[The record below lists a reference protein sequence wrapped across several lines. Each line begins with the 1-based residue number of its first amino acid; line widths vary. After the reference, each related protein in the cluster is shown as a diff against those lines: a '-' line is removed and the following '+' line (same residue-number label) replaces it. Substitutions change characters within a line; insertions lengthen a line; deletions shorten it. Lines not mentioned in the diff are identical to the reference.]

1 MFADTEKEIKVKDA
15 LDKKLFL
22 HGLDV
27 ILKDK
32 LLLFTIYGI
41 ILSYFYN
48 LPVLKYS
55 IKGDNELRLYD
66 VLGVIVLYG
75 YYKHYKTVDLVI
87 RNVLF
92 MKMLR
97 KFMIW
102 ACLTMILTLFFHILK
117 DRLVS
122 FLQVVLYMYHFWVF
136 YVAAVFFYIY
146 CINKTILKT
155 GIYLILFFSIATCLV
170 VVFQN
175 LGIIDFL
182 WNDIYRKAYHGF
194 LSGTLGPNKIVLGMT
209 SLFVS
214 SLCLGLLTEKHYT
227 INSVVVYVAIILNIY
242 IIFVSGSRTTY
253 LGFIII
259 VLFFALRSPIRFAIT
274 GTLLS
279 FLFVL
284 TLSIN
289 PELQKNLND
298 TLEYRIFGKTNAF
311 NVEDEEADI
320 TDAYADLGAGR
331 DRLTVG
337 NFMYILE
344 NPMIIPFGSGFVN
357 HLDKSHGK
365 SAHNMYLQS
374 IRETGLIGFFLYFG
388 WLVSYL
394 FIDFDRFRGFSLA
407 LQGLVYAM
415 LVTLF
420 FGEHLYIYR
429 PLFGLLGLFLII
441 TSIFVSSLHKIEM
454 K

>member
-55 IKGDNELRLYD
+55 IKGDNEFRLYD
-66 VLGVIVLYG
+66 LLGVIVLYG

-102 ACLTMILTLFFHILK
+102 ACFTMILTLFFHILK
-117 DRLVS
+117 DRLTS
-122 FLQVVLYMYHFWVF
+122 FLQAVLYMYHFWVF

-155 GIYLILFFSIATCLV
+155 GVYLILFFSIACCMIVIL
-170 VVFQN
+170 QN
-175 LGIIDFL
+175 LGILDFL
-182 WNDIYRKAYHGF
+182 WSQNYREGYLGF

-209 SLFVS
+209 SLFVL
-214 SLCLGLLTEKHYT
+214 SLGLGLLTEKHIMVNT
-227 INSVVVYVAIILNIY
+227 IVLYIAIILNLY

-253 LGFIII
+253 VGFFII
-259 VLFFALRSPIRFAIT
+259 VLFFALKSPLRFVVT
-274 GTLLS
+274 GSLLG
-279 FLFVL
+279 FLFIL
-284 TLSIN
+284 ALSIN
-289 PELQKNLND
+289 PELQKNLDD
-298 TLEYRIFGKTNAF
+298 TLEYRVFGKTQFFDA
-311 NVEDEEADI
+311 EDAEVGEL
-320 TDAYADLGAGR
+320 YEDLGAGR
-331 DRLTVG
+331 DKLTRD
-337 NFMYILE
+337 NFMYLLE
-344 NPMIIPFGSGFVN
+344 NPLIIPFGSGFIN
-357 HLDKSHGK
+357 HLDKSQGK

-374 IRETGLIGFFLYFG
+374 IRETGLVGFFLYFG

-394 FIDFDRFRGFSLA
+394 FIRFEKHRGFSLA
-407 LQGLVYAM
+407 LQGLIYAM

-420 FGEHLYIYR
+420 FGEHLYVFR

-441 TSIFVSSLHKIEM
+441 TSIFVSVLHKIEI
-454 K
+454 KK

>member
-1 MFADTEKEIKVKDA
+1 MFTDTEKEIKVKDA

-102 ACLTMILTLFFHILK
+102 GCVTMILTLFFHILK
-117 DRLVS
+117 DRLTS

-146 CINKTILKT
+146 CINKAILKT
-155 GIYLILFFSIATCLV
+155 GIYLILLFSIASCIVIIL
-170 VVFQN
+170 QN
-175 LGIIDFL
+175 QGMIDFL
-182 WNDIYRKAYHGF
+182 WNQNYRESYHGY
-194 LSGTLGPNKIVLGMT
+194 LSGTLGPNKIVSGMT

-214 SLCLGLLTEKHYT
+214 SLCLGLLTEKHYK
-227 INSVVVYVAIILNIY
+227 INSVVVYTAIILNIY

-253 LGFIII
+253 LGFFII
-259 VLFFALRSPIRFAIT
+259 VLFFALRSPLRFVVT
-274 GTLLS
+274 GSLMT
-279 FLFVL
+279 FLFVVA
-284 TLSIN
+284 LSIN
-289 PELQKNLND
+289 PELQKTLDD
-298 TLEYRIFGKTNAF
+298 TLENRIFSKTNVLDADA
-311 NVEDEEADI
+311 EDAKLS
-320 TDAYADLGAGR
+320 DAYADLGAGR

-344 NPMIIPFGSGFVN
+344 NPAVIPFGAGFVN
-357 HLDKSHGK
+357 QFDNAPGK
-365 SAHNMYLQS
+365 SAHNMHLQV
-374 IRETGLIGFFLYFG
+374 IKETGLVGYFLYFG

-394 FIDFDRFRGFSLA
+394 FISFDKFRGFSLA

-415 LVTLF
+415 IVTLF

-441 TSIFVSSLHKIEM
+441 TSIFVSSLHKIEV